1 MNPLKPLG
9 AKKMLASPR
18 WNSKK
23 KKKTGSVIT
32 LVSLSQISAYT
43 LANKNKKLQYRNAKV

>member
-9 AKKMLASPR
+9 AKKCWLHQDGTA
-18 WNSKK
+18 
-23 KKKTGSVIT
+23 KKKTGSVIA

-43 LANKNKKLQYRNAKV
+43 LANKNKMTVQKCQSLS